1 VATLGG
7 AAIAILV
14 VSHSLVF
21 VAFALVC
28 VALSIV
34 PLLRS

>member
-1 VATLGG
+1 VATVGG

-14 VSHSLVF
+14 VGHSLLF
-21 VAFALVC
+21 VAFALIC